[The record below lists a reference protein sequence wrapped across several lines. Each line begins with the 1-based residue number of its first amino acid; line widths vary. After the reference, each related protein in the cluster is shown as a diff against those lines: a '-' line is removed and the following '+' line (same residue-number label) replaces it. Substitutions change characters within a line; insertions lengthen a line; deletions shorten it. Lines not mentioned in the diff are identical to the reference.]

1 MHGHEFT
8 WFSLIPGLDHAP
20 AQVVGLAFAT
30 GLILVLATIAG
41 SQVRRALASEGQ
53 GLVPEPRMTYR
64 NFFEIVG
71 EQLYRLVVT
80 VIGEH
85 DAPRFFPIIGT
96 LFLVIFTCNI
106 MGLVPGMLP
115 PTDNMNTTLAFGTVV
130 FVYYNYLGFKESGL
144 AYLKH
149 FLGPVWWL
157 GPLML
162 VVELIS
168 HVFRP
173 LTLALRLRG
182 NIVGDHMVL
191 SVFGELFPPLVP
203 IVFYGFGMFVS
214 FIQAFVFCLLTM
226 VYISLS
232 ITHEEGH

>member
-8 WFSLIPGLDHAP
+8 WFQLIPGLEHVPSHLVGLVFVVAL
-20 AQVVGLAFAT
+20 VVGLAS
-30 GLILVLATIAG
+30 VAG
-41 SQVRRALASEGQ
+41 SQVRRALAQEGQ
-53 GLVPEPRMTYR
+53 GLVPEARLTFR
-64 NFFEIVG
+64 NAFEVIG

-85 DAPRFFPIIGT
+85 DAHRFFPAIGT
-96 LFLVIFTCNI
+96 LFLLIFASNL
-106 MGLVPGMLP
+106 MGLIPGLLP
-115 PTDNMNTTLAFGTVV
+115 PTDNMNTTLAFGTFV
-130 FVYYNYLGFKESGL
+130 FVYYNYLGLKENGL
-144 AYLKH
+144 SYLKH

-157 GPLML
+157 APLML

-191 SVFGELFPPLVP
+191 SVFSDLFPPLVP
-203 IVFYGFGMFVS
+203 IVFYGFGLFVS

-232 ITHEEGH
+232 IAHEEEH

>member
-8 WFSLIPGLDHAP
+8 WFSLIPGLEHAP
-20 AQVVGLAFAT
+20 AHLVGLVFVVVVIVGLASVAGAQVKRAFAM
-30 GLILVLATIAG
+30 
-41 SQVRRALASEGQ
+41 EGQ
-53 GLVPEPRMTYR
+53 GLVPESKMTFK

-71 EQLYRLVVT
+71 EQLYRLCVT

-85 DAPRFFPIIGT
+85 DAARFFPVIGT
-96 LFLVIFTCNI
+96 LFLLIFTSNI
-106 MGLVPGMLP
+106 LGLIPGMLP
-115 PTDNMNTTLAFGTVV
+115 PTDNMNTTLAFGTFV
-130 FVYYNYLGFKESGL
+130 FVYYNYLGLKENGL
-144 AYLKH
+144 SYLKH

-157 GPLML
+157 APLML
-162 VVELIS
+162 AVELLS

-191 SVFGELFPPLVP
+191 QVFSELAPPIVP

-232 ITHEEGH
+232 IAHEEGH